1 MKKVLSF
8 VGCALFVAAMTVS
21 CGNKNQAA
29 EDTLAEDTIL
39 TEAVE
44 EVAPIESE
52 ADNSAMLAAAAEAGQ
67 KICECTKG
75 DAASIESCMTSVL
88 EAGYAQYSGN
98 EEFAAAVRAEI
109 ENCVKDKATAA
120 AKDAAQKGIKAGS
133 NAIADQ
139 LKK

>member
-52 ADNSAMLAAAAEAGQ
+52 ADNSAMSSAAPEAGQ

-75 DAASIESCMTSVL
+75 DASSI
-88 EAGYAQYSGN
+88 
-98 EEFAAAVRAEI
+98 
-109 ENCVKDKATAA
+109 
-120 AKDAAQKGIKAGS
+120 
-133 NAIADQ
+133 
-139 LKK
+139 